1 MPDER
6 FRLRIR
12 YTKGGRLKYLSHL
25 EVVRCMERCIRRAGL
40 PFMVSQGFSPH
51 MRTAFG
57 WALPVGVAG
66 LDEYL
71 DVLMYAYIA
80 PDRVL
85 ESLRSVTPRGID
97 IIDVYYIDPRAK
109 APDAEYPYS
118 LYECTF
124 AATGN
129 AGEGDPE
136 EMLASLKTALDELLA
151 IGSMLVKRKKQEK
164 VVEFEGLLPERPELS
179 IEDGCVIMRMLTFTE
194 GKGSLRP
201 DLFCAELLNHADGAG
216 AAAGIALTSI
226 THIEQRPLE

>member
-1 MPDER
+1 MGDER

-71 DVLMYAYIA
+71 DVLMHEYVA
-80 PDRVL
+80 PNRVV
-85 ESLRSVTPRGID
+85 EALRGVTPRGIEVL
-97 IIDVYYIDPRAK
+97 DVFYIDPRAK
-109 APDAEYPYS
+109 APDAEYPFS
-118 LYECTF
+118 LYECVF
-124 AATGN
+124 AATE
-129 AGEGDPE
+129 GEKDGSAPSSPDE
-136 EMLASLKTALDELLA
+136 TLAVLEAALDELLA
-151 IGSMLVKRKKQEK
+151 VGHMIVKRKKKEK
-164 VVEFEGLLPERPELS
+164 TVVFEGLLPERPTFA
-179 IEDGCVIMRMLTFTE
+179 IADDARVAMRMLTFTE

-201 DLFCAELLNHADGAG
+201 DLFCAEILQR
-216 AAAGIALTSI
+216 AAGVELKSIARL
-226 THIEQRPLE
+226 EQRSAD